1 MGDGGYCADSRARAY
16 FTRDGEMVVYT
27 SSGCV
32 RCEMLKKWL
41 KSRDLEFIEKNL
53 DDVNVMTDLIMRN
66 AVVLSAPVLEVE
78 DALFTEDQIFD
89 DNGLIKDEL
98 LAILE
103 EAK

>member
-1 MGDGGYCADSRARAY
+1 MGDTLLTHQSISQEMAKWWC
-16 FTRDGEMVVYT
+16 TRLVDAFK
-27 SSGCV
+27 
-32 RCEMLKKWL
+32 CEMLKKWL

-103 EAK
+103 EAI